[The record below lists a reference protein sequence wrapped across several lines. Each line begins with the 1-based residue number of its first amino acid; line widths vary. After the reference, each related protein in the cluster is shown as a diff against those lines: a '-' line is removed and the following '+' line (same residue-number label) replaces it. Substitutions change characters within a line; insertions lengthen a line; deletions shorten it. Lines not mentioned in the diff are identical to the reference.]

1 MTLSGFRSLAAADT
15 LDLDRA
21 GAALG
26 LELAR
31 VTNLTLTHSRVSRL
45 VMTELTGLQHL
56 DLRHNR
62 LTSLPPLPSLYIQTI
77 LLSGNPWSC
86 AEVEDPEQSWIYSR
100 WGQTKNNQQYIFIR
114 GSVFSQS
121 LVDR

>member
-1 MTLSGFRSLAAADT
+1 MQSAPSLTLSGFRSLAAADT

-21 GAALG
+21 GSVLV

-31 VTNLTLTHSRVSRL
+31 VTNLTLTHSRVTRL

-100 WGQTKNNQQYIFIR
+100 
-114 GSVFSQS
+114 
-121 LVDR
+121 

>member
-1 MTLSGFRSLAAADT
+1 MTLSGFRSLAADDT

-21 GAALG
+21 GAVLG
-26 LELAR
+26 LELAG
-31 VTNLTLTHSRVSRL
+31 VTNLTLSHSRVSRL

-77 LLSGNPWSC
+77 LLSDNPWSC
-86 AEVEDPEQSWIYSR
+86 AEVEDPEVSWIYSR
-100 WGQTKNNQQYIFIR
+100 CGQTKNQLAADIHSR
-114 GSVFSQS
+114 FSLQS
-121 LVDR
+121 KFSR